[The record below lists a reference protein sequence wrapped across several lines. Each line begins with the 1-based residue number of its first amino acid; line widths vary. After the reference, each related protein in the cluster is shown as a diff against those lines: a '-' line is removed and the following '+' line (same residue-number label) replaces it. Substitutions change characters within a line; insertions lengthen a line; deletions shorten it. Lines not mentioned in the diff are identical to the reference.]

1 VVDDESGESMEPNA
15 SVRFDPPVR
24 RPTYECCS
32 FTCIKDKARV
42 QGGGIVFAVKA
53 AAAAAAAAASVHRFI
68 TATVGHKRAR
78 GYPVT

>member
-1 VVDDESGESMEPNA
+1 VADDESGESMEPNA

-32 FTCIKDKARV
+32 FTCIKDRARV
-42 QGGGIVFAVKA
+42 QGGGIVFAVK
-53 AAAAAAAAASVHRFI
+53 AAAAAAASVHRFI